1 MGFVSKICHGG
12 EGGGVVSC
20 PDYFSPSGREK
31 CSLATRDY
39 EKCGLGTRLG
49 GGEKSP
55 KVVCFDLREQT
66 PCCCNLPPRKLFNTE
81 SGSVNKGCNVDCE

>member
-1 MGFVSKICHGG
+1 MGAKN
-12 EGGGVVSC
+12 VVWL
-20 PDYFSPSGREK
+20 RETTK
-31 CSLATRDY
+31 NAVWERD
-39 EKCGLGTRLG
+39 LGG